1 LLFSPILLIRVP
13 NISFELA
20 KCPLVLLTLI
30 IKSYTFL
37 PLRWA
42 VIGICLNS
50 SPIFEWTLS
59 IPVHN
64 YIFFCKN
71 NIIWWKII
79 YKMTMRETSIWF
91 YHCKIGIKNSCHIWF
106 HSIIITFIMIRIVGI
121 RKTFNL

>member
-1 LLFSPILLIRVP
+1 MTLLFNRTDTLLLEALVVVVLVMPDSFKPIPLIRVP

-37 PLRWA
+37 PLRCS

-59 IPVHN
+59 IPVT
-64 YIFFCKN
+64 
-71 NIIWWKII
+71 IISFSAKII
-79 YKMTMRETSIWF
+79 LFDEKLFIRWLWD
-91 YHCKIGIKNSCHIWF
+91 NSHLVL
-106 HSIIITFIMIRIVGI
+106 S
-121 RKTFNL
+121 L